1 MFTENNKCLLHLQS
15 SQGTLLQAAN
25 LATLAGL
32 PEQWG
37 EREGGRERD
46 YDYLLLSTQST
57 SNYPYTISVHWYCQQ
72 AGRFLELDLYKS

>member
-46 YDYLLLSTQST
+46 YDYLLLSTQS
-57 SNYPYTISVHWYCQQ
+57 SQ
-72 AGRFLELDLYKS
+72 ELSLHSWCALALPASW